1 VVIEVLQLG
10 FDCHE
15 CDERLQKERG
25 CVEPGILPFYIEDDT
40 PLYRCPLSLITEIT
54 WDYVR
59 AYALY
64 QKNLLPNGQAWIN
77 ESQKYLDAMTVL
89 ENEVKRI
96 EGEQVKK

>member
-25 CVEPGILPFYIEDDT
+25 CTEPGILPFYIEDDT
-40 PLYRCPLSLITEIT
+40 PTYRCPLSLITSIT

-64 QKNLLPNGQAWIN
+64 QKNLLPNGTAWMN
-77 ESQKYLDAMTVL
+77 ESQKYLDAMTVM